1 MPVGL
6 HSRLQ
11 LQGEIERET
20 AVTAHVQRKFK
31 LLPLGLYRFGA
42 NQGHEIDLMKG
53 KSHEHEGQGQCITAF
68 GSWDLLLL
76 PHLSIFAELV
86 LW

>member
-1 MPVGL
+1 MLVSL

-20 AVTAHVQRKFK
+20 AVTAHVQREFK

-42 NQGHEIDLMKG
+42 NEGHGIDLMKG
-53 KSHEHEGQGQCITAF
+53 TSHEHG
-68 GSWDLLLL
+68 
-76 PHLSIFAELV
+76 
-86 LW
+86 